1 MSYHLHSGSAL
12 KQCKWNQQ
20 KIEYLAY
27 IIFESPTTRNDFF
40 RLDICIYMVEPNER
54 EREKERG
61 ALAVIIWRLLRSLN
75 ISRFS

>member
-61 ALAVIIWRLLRSLN
+61 ALAVIIWRLLMSLT